1 MTRFALAAL
10 LSLAAVPAVAGG
22 DDWVPP
28 VKNEVV
34 LKECG
39 TCHMAF
45 QPAFLPARSW
55 HRLVDGLSDHFDE
68 DAGVAPDKIEIIRAY
83 MTANAGD
90 VAMQGRAARYMRWV
104 APGGAPLRITEN
116 PDFLRKHRFP
126 DTVWKDPRV
135 LTRSNCLACHPAA
148 ERGLYE

>member
-1 MTRFALAAL
+1 MRRVILAVL
-10 LSLAAVPAVAGG
+10 LSLAAIPAVAGG

-28 VKNEVV
+28 VTDEVV

-55 HRLVDGLSDHFDE
+55 HRLMDGLIDHFGE
-68 DAGVAPDKIEIIRAY
+68 DASMAADRLAIIRAY

-90 VAMQGRAARYMRWV
+90 VTMQGRARKYMKWV

-126 DTVWKDPRV
+126 DSVWKDPKV
-135 LTRSNCLACHPAA
+135 LTRSNCLACHPGA
-148 ERGLYE
+148 ETGLYE